1 MSKMK
6 KPQRLAPGIRIREHD
21 TRKRGIRF
29 DRYFSVYFKA
39 NGKMVEQYL
48 GWASEGWTLE
58 KAQSTLNEL
67 KNNYKTA
74 AGPVTLKE
82 KRAIEK
88 SRKAAEDRE
97 RTRVETENVT
107 FRVFFENS
115 YLSIQKTHKGRAT
128 WIKETGHAENW
139 ICPVV
144 GNMPLKDIS
153 ADHIEQIKKNLLDA
167 GKSPRTVQY
176 CLATFRQVWNHARR
190 AGRVT
195 GDSPTRNVK
204 IPKFDNKRQ
213 RYLTPA
219 ECDMLLAE
227 LRNRSETVY
236 RLALLSLDTGMRFSE
251 IAGLQWQNVDL
262 VKKTLSLMDTKSGR
276 NRTVYMTDRIKAMLS
291 GMPKTGPDTLVFP
304 GQNGKMKEIG
314 DAFRNAVDFL
324 DLNNG
329 IDDDR
334 MKCVFHSLRHTHASR
349 LLESGADIYRV
360 KELLGHSAVAT
371 TERYSH
377 ITADRLR
384 SAVKGMEEMYQ
395 GNNVIPIR
403 RAG

>member
-1 MSKMK
+1 MK

-21 TRKRGIRF
+21 IRKHGIRF

-58 KAQSTLNEL
+58 KAQSTLSEL
-67 KNNYKTA
+67 KQNYKTA
-74 AGPVTLKE
+74 SGPVTLKE
-82 KRAIEK
+82 KRAIEE

-97 RTRVETENVT
+97 RARIETENVT
-107 FRVFFENS
+107 FKVFFENS
-115 YLSIQKTHKGRAT
+115 YLPIQKTHKGRAT
-128 WIKETGHAENW
+128 WIKESGHAENW
-139 ICPVV
+139 IYPVV
-144 GNMPLKDIS
+144 GNMPLKDVS
-153 ADHIEQIKKNLLDA
+153 ADHIEQIKKNLLNA
-167 GKSPRTVQY
+167 GKSPRTAQY
-176 CLATFRQVWNHARR
+176 CLATIRQVWNHARR

-251 IAGLQWQNVDL
+251 IAALQWQNVDL
-262 VKKTLSLMDTKSGR
+262 VNKSLSLMDTKSGR

-314 DAFRNAVDFL
+314 GAFRNAVDFL
-324 DLNNG
+324 GLNNG
-329 IDDDR
+329 IDDAR
-334 MKCVFHSLRHTHASR
+334 LKCVFHSLRHTHASR
-349 LLESGADIYRV
+349 LLESGTDIYRV
-360 KELLGHSAVAT
+360 KELLGHSAVTT

-384 SAVKGMEEMYQ
+384 SAVKSMEEMYQ

-403 RAG
+403 RAR